1 MQIYDQINGHFSLPF
16 QGYNYQ
22 VQTINHLGQL
32 YRQGH
37 YLDLGLGKTYTATCC
52 ALYKLM
58 TKEVDHVIVIMPPI
72 LLKGWFNFLSGIPE
86 IKALVYQ
93 GTPTQ
98 RRVMPLGKTE
108 FTLMSYQIFKGDNE
122 YLQSKLKNLRVAVI
136 ADEASALK
144 NIGTVNHKSFCSFT
158 VESPRLVLTGTPI
171 TTPMDGYAFCK
182 MIAPGVYRNQNQ
194 FRNIHVAS
202 VDFFG
207 NVTEWRELDLLAN
220 NMKINAVRLIADE
233 VLEDL
238 PDVTYTRVPYD
249 LDPKHLRLYN
259 TLADEQLLLLESGGK
274 VDATSAPKL
283 YNTLQ
288 QIVLNWDHFAE
299 NPMLA
304 SAGIE
309 LLDQAVEQCN
319 GRKLV
324 VCANYR
330 MSNRKLVKHL
340 AKYRPVAIFGDNS
353 ATQNRQSVETFIE
366 NDDCRV
372 LVMQPTSGGYGVDGL
387 QHVCRDMLFLEAP
400 VIPRDFHQTVGRLRR
415 NGQKHNVNVMIATAE
430 KTIQVRLLN
439 NLLNKD
445 QLINTVV
452 PSARD
457 LRDALHGL

>member
-1 MQIYDQINGHFSLPF
+1 MQVYDHVNGHFTMPF
-16 QGYNYQ
+16 QGYRYQ
-22 VQTINHLGQL
+22 VDTINRLGPL

-58 TKEVDHVIVIMPPI
+58 TNEVDHVIVIMPPI
-72 LLKGWFNFLSGIPE
+72 LLKGWFNFLSKIPE
-86 IKALVYQ
+86 VKTLVYQ
-93 GTPTQ
+93 GTPAK
-98 RRVMPLGKTE
+98 RKELPLGKTE
-108 FTLMSYQIFKGDNE
+108 FTLMSYQIFKLDNE
-122 YLQSKLKNLRVAVI
+122 YIQTKFRDRRVAVI

-144 NIGTVNHKSFCSFT
+144 NIGTANHKTFCSFT

-171 TTPMDGYAFCK
+171 TTPLDGYAFCK
-182 MIAPGVYRNQNQ
+182 MVAPGIYRNQNQ
-194 FRNIHVAS
+194 FRNIHVGE

-207 NVTEWRELDLLAN
+207 NVTKWRELELLAE
-220 NMKINAVRLIADE
+220 NMTVNAVRLIADQ
-233 VLEDL
+233 VLDDL
-238 PDVTYTRVPYD
+238 PDVTYTKVPYD
-249 LDPKHLRLYN
+249 LDTKHLKLYN

-274 VDATSAPKL
+274 IDATSAPKL

-288 QIVLNWDHFAE
+288 QIILNWDHFAE
-299 NPMLA
+299 NEALVA
-304 SAGIE
+304 AGIE
-309 LLDQAVEQCN
+309 LLDQVLDQCN

-330 MSNRKLVKHL
+330 MSNRKLIKHL
-340 AKYRPVAIFGDNS
+340 AKYNVVAIFGDQT
-353 ATQNRQSVETFIE
+353 ATQNRQSVDTFIE
-366 NDDCRV
+366 KEDCRV

-415 NGQKHNVNVMIATAE
+415 NGQRHNVNVMIATAE

-445 QLINTVV
+445 ELINTVV

-457 LRDALHGL
+457 LREALHGQ